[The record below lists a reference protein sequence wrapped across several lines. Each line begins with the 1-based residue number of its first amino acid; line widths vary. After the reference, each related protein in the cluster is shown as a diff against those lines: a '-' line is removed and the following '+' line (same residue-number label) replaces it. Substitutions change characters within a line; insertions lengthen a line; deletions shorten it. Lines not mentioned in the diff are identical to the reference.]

1 MMDDGGS
8 SPNCGQGE
16 RSYLEQAVQRVL
28 LILGRV
34 VFIRNWLRTTCGR
47 RKEKKLQERRN
58 KLQNHEVST
67 VYVRHCTDTLLLS
80 SNVKAIQRITE
91 TELTQ
96 GQGRG
101 KKSWH
106 DMYTGSAYVFIGK
119 AI

>member
-1 MMDDGGS
+1 M
-8 SPNCGQGE
+8 
-16 RSYLEQAVQRVL
+16 
-28 LILGRV
+28 
-34 VFIRNWLRTTCGR
+34 F
-47 RKEKKLQERRN
+47 
-58 KLQNHEVST
+58 KLQNHEVILFHSLCKALYYT
-67 VYVRHCTDTLLLS
+67 PPLS